1 MARNL
6 RKFKFL
12 DLKRRGSSQSSAGNV
27 RIKSISAQGSDLVSL
42 KRGLAPL
49 FFTVLCLFSFSC
61 SGPVTYPE
69 AQCKQALQ
77 DIALK
82 EYKIPHIEV
91 EFAGTTLGVFMP
103 LDKLF
108 AADLKAALLSGKV
121 TDMESLFQPTD
132 EVIDK
137 VENILFSMSRIMLST
152 DKKIDFYY
160 LQATDIEKSGMDL
173 TFMGQIDDLKRV
185 RFLDIPRSEYRK
197 RIIHDLQINRAA
209 LWHRPVRHFFR
220 DLNEGKTAEI
230 QKAYFS
236 KTVRPKWTR
245 EFFFTDAKG
254 TLLPQGRGKWTLLDV
269 RSIPIQDNDIVVY
282 AKAQVVPKDAAD
294 KTLPPQTLEYLFQIS
309 TVGDT
314 EKIRRIIPLAYLDD
328 KTVFPDFTFTRE
340 MVAKS
345 LPNWETEFKTPDITM
360 GDFLARQ
367 LTRRFQQTASEDER
381 IFNTF
386 SSVKLVVRFEEKPN
400 RHFLFN
406 ATAPLKGTGQVAYS
420 PEKGL
425 HEDVLYFWDRVV
437 REFVDVLRSY
447 SFQDYESLQFQVYQD
462 GEMGTWTASR
472 EDLEL
477 YRRHKKNL
485 SEILHFSDFV
495 PEPVEDAGSAGSQ

>member
-1 MARNL
+1 M
-6 RKFKFL
+6 
-12 DLKRRGSSQSSAGNV
+12 
-27 RIKSISAQGSDLVSL
+27 L
-42 KRGLAPL
+42 KRGQAFIDCLSPL
-49 FFTVLCLFSFSC
+49 FFALSFLAL
-61 SGPVTYPE
+61 SGCGQVTYPE

-77 DIALK
+77 DIARK

-91 EFAGTTLGVFMP
+91 EFVGTTLGVFLP
-103 LDKLF
+103 LDQLF

-132 EVIDK
+132 AVIDK
-137 VENILFSMSRIMLST
+137 VENMLFSMSRIMLST

-185 RFLDIPRSEYRK
+185 RFWDIPRSEYRK
-197 RIIHDLQINRAA
+197 RIIHDLQMNRAA
-209 LWHRPVRHFFR
+209 LWHRPVRHFFK
-220 DLNEGKTAEI
+220 DLSEGKTAEL
-230 QKAYFS
+230 QKTYFP
-236 KTVRPKWTR
+236 KTAQNKWTR
-245 EFFFTDAKG
+245 EFFFADAKG
-254 TLLPQGRGKWTLLDV
+254 VILPQGRARWTLLDV

-282 AKAQVVPKDAAD
+282 AKARSESKDPAD
-294 KTLPPQTLEYLFQIS
+294 KSIRPQTSEYLFQIS
-309 TVGDT
+309 TAGDT

-328 KTVFPDFTFTRE
+328 KTTNPDFTFTRE

-367 LTRRFQQTASEDER
+367 LMRRFQQMSAEDER

-386 SSVKLVVRFEEKPN
+386 SSVKLVVRFEVKPD

-406 ATAPLKGTGQVAYS
+406 AAAPLKGVGQVAYS
-420 PEKGL
+420 VEKGPGGGPHFRL
-425 HEDVLYFWDRVV
+425 HEDILYFWELVA

-447 SFQDYESLQFQVYQD
+447 SFQDYKSLQFQIYQE
-462 GEMGTWTASR
+462 GKQGTWTASR

-477 YRRHKKNL
+477 FRRHKKSL
-485 SEILHFSDFV
+485 ASILKFSESV
-495 PEPVEDAGSAGSQ
+495 PESAEDNGATGSSTVP